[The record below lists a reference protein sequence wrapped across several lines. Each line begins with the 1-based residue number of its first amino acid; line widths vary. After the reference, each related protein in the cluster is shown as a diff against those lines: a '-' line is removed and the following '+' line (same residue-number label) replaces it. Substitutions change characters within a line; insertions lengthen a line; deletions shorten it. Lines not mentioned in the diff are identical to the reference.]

1 MYCVRKITDKISY
14 IGASD
19 RRIALFENV
28 YPVPEGTS
36 YNSYFI
42 DDSKTAVI
50 DTVDRAV
57 SKQFF
62 ENIRHMLA
70 GRSLDYVI
78 VNHMEPD
85 HAASLEELV
94 LRYPEVT
101 IICNDKT
108 KKMINQFFEF
118 DIDARVQIVAEGDTV
133 CTGAHT
139 FKFFMAPMVHWP
151 EVMVTYE
158 ESQKILFSADAFGN
172 FGALSGGIFDDETE
186 VDYSEA
192 RRYYTNIVGKYGPQ
206 VQVVLK
212 KAAALDIKML
222 APLHGVIFRTNLADI
237 IGMYDKWSRYEPEEK
252 AVLIPYASVYGNTE
266 SVAALIAA
274 KLADKGIRTKMY
286 DVSAVHASY
295 ILSEAFRYSHIV
307 FLSTTY
313 NAGVFVNMEN
323 LLHDIANHNLQ
334 HRTVAFVENGSWGP
348 MATKGMK
355 AILEPCKNITYI
367 EKNVTVKSALK
378 EEQIADIDV
387 LVEAIAASMAGE
399 EAPAEEAA
407 PEKTY
412 VCKIC
417 GYVYKGEM
425 PADYECPLCGVGPD
439 MFEEQ

>member
-1 MYCVRKITDKISY
+1 
-14 IGASD
+14 
-19 RRIALFENV
+19 
-28 YPVPEGTS
+28 
-36 YNSYFI
+36 
-42 DDSKTAVI
+42 
-50 DTVDRAV
+50 
-57 SKQFF
+57 
-62 ENIRHMLA
+62 
-70 GRSLDYVI
+70 
-78 VNHMEPD
+78 
-85 HAASLEELV
+85 
-94 LRYPEVT
+94 
-101 IICNDKT
+101 
-108 KKMINQFFEF
+108 
-118 DIDARVQIVAEGDTV
+118 
-133 CTGAHT
+133 
-139 FKFFMAPMVHWP
+139 
-151 EVMVTYE
+151 
-158 ESQKILFSADAFGN
+158 
-172 FGALSGGIFDDETE
+172 
-186 VDYSEA
+186 
-192 RRYYTNIVGKYGPQ
+192 
-206 VQVVLK
+206 
-212 KAAALDIKML
+212 ML
-222 APLHGVIFRTNLADI
+222 APLLGVILRTILAEI
-237 IGMYDKWSRYEPEEK
+237 IGMFDKWSRYEPEEK

-378 EEQIADIDV
+378 EEQIADIDA
-387 LVEAIAASMAGE
+387 LVEAVAASMAGE